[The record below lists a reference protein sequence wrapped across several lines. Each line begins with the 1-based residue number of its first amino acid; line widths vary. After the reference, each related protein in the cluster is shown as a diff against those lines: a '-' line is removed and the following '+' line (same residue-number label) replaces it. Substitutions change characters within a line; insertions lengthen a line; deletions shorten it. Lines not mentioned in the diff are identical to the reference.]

1 MSTLFPISTDSPMVG
16 DAGYTG
22 LLGSLFSKS
31 ATTQTKQ
38 IISAL
43 GYYNHLNMSVLMPR
57 EQLESVQRLIRST
70 ENSAVTATT
79 SPTRYFA
86 MPIFYDGEKPP
97 EAAFGKKFNNLT
109 RIATTGTLINYKTMV
124 CYSSA
129 LK

>member
-1 MSTLFPISTDSPMVG
+1 MVG

-31 ATTQTKQ
+31 ATTHTKQ
-38 IISAL
+38 
-43 GYYNHLNMSVLMPR
+43 NMSVLMPR